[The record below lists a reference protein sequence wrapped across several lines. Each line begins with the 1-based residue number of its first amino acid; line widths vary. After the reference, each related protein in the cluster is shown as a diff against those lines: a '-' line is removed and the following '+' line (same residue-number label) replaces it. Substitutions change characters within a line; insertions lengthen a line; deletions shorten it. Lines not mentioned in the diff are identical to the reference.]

1 MKIGYARVSTE
12 DQKLDLQR
20 DALLKEGVEQEFLF
34 EEKKSGKDTK
44 RPALQ
49 EALKYLRKGDVLVVW
64 KLDRL
69 SRSLKDLIE
78 LSEKLHSRGVDLVS
92 IQDKIDTTSAMGN
105 FLFHLLGALAEL
117 ERAMI
122 SERTKAGLAAAKKRG
137 RMGGRKPKLKDKDIK
152 AGLDLLKYQ
161 HWNVSQLC
169 TFLKVGRNTWYRSEN
184 RYLLAQEEKLQKA
197 RAKARTA

>member
-20 DALLKEGVEQEFLF
+20 DALLKEGVDPDFLF
-34 EEKKSGKDTK
+34 EEKKSGKDTN

-49 EALKYLRKGDVLVVW
+49 ECLKYLRKGYVLVVW

-78 LSEKLHSRGVDLVS
+78 LSEKLHARDVDLVS
-92 IQDKIDTTSAMGN
+92 IQDAIDTTSAMGK

-122 SERTKAGLAAAKKRG
+122 SERTKAGLAVAKKRG

-152 AGLDLLKYQ
+152 AGIDLLQ
-161 HWNVSQLC
+161 VRGWSVSQLC
-169 TFLKVGRNTWYRSEN
+169 KFLNVGRNTWYRSEK
-184 RYLLAQEEKLQKA
+184 RYLLAQEKKLEKA
-197 RAKARTA
+197 RAA